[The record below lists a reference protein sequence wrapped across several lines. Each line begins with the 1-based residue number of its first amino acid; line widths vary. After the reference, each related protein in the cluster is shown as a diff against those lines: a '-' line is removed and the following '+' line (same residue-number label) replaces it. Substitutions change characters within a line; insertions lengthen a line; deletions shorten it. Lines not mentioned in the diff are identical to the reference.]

1 MTDGPHEDEHR
12 RKEKGKQ
19 SKQIYCAFLKII
31 YLLMSCSHKEA
42 TIYDYFMINVVKL
55 SQVAGSLISMIME
68 SRGLAHC
75 GCRGPGGP

>member
-1 MTDGPHEDEHR
+1 MNIGE
-12 RKEKGKQ
+12 RKRKTVKADIL
-19 SKQIYCAFLKII
+19 SLLKII

-55 SQVAGSLISMIME
+55 SQVAGSLISMITE